1 MATLVPV
8 DGSQSSLDALK
19 YAARHSP
26 PGGLLLLHVTP
37 SGRQGDLE
45 RGQFLLDHC
54 RRECQVMA
62 KEVRVTTRLEVGDP
76 RVRLREVLVEAD
88 CELVVVG
95 AHGVNA
101 LPHVD
106 PVSADTS
113 ELTDELR
120 RPVVIVLP
128 TGRAVHPGSRA
139 HVPDRP
145 YLEEPVS
152 GPAA

>member
-19 YAARHSP
+19 YAAQHSP
-26 PGGLLLLHVTP
+26 RGGLLLLHVTP

-45 RGQFLLDHC
+45 RGQFLLDAC
-54 RRECQVMA
+54 RRQCQVVA
-62 KEVRVTTRLEVGDP
+62 HEVRVSTRLEVGDP
-76 RVRLREVLVEAD
+76 RARLREVMAEVD

-113 ELTDELR
+113 ELTGELR

-128 TGRAVHPGSRA
+128 TGQAVHAGSRA
-139 HVPDRP
+139 READ
-145 YLEEPVS
+145 
-152 GPAA
+152 